1 MAPGDLDMNVVQNKV
16 GLARVA
22 GSGRDLREG
31 FHVKDAGFGP
41 ENYVGD
47 EKNGGLWVVRDGE
60 GWSVKPTFDINV

>member
-31 FHVKDAGFGP
+31 FHVKDAEFGP
-41 ENYVGD
+41 
-47 EKNGGLWVVRDGE
+47 
-60 GWSVKPTFDINV
+60 